1 MINSFNITKGF
12 LFGQWFNPFGCYSP
26 RETNMPIKRL
36 MMKIIVKKL
45 PTYKT
50 DAKDYPLK
58 KMPTDLLFIVL
69 YIECGVGASDSWV
82 CSTIHNWQQI
92 INHQNTI

>member
-1 MINSFNITKGF
+1 MNNNCPPDLLNTMINTMKETQKQTKTPMM
-12 LFGQWFNPFGCYSP
+12 N
-26 RETNMPIKRL
+26 TL
-36 MMKIIVKKL
+36 MKKL
-45 PTYKT
+45 PIYKT

>member
-1 MINSFNITKGF
+1 
-12 LFGQWFNPFGCYSP
+12 
-26 RETNMPIKRL
+26 
-36 MMKIIVKKL
+36 
-45 PTYKT
+45 
-50 DAKDYPLK
+50 
-58 KMPTDLLFIVL
+58 MPTDLLFIVL

>member
-1 MINSFNITKGF
+1 
-12 LFGQWFNPFGCYSP
+12 
-26 RETNMPIKRL
+26 MPIKRP